1 MVQAYLSLGTNLG
14 DRAYYLARA
23 VEALTEHPAIQ
34 VLARSSIY
42 ETEPWGLPDQ
52 PQFWNLVLQVETDL
66 PPLELLKFCQHIE
79 TELGRK
85 RLVRW
90 GPRTIDIDILLY
102 DNISSDLPELTLPHP
117 RMEERAFVLIPLR
130 EIAPQ
135 LRLPSGH
142 LITELTG
149 EGQVRK
155 LPGSGGHP

>member
-1 MVQAYLSLGTNLG
+1 MKRVFLSLGSNLG
-14 DRAYYLARA
+14 ERAGNIQKALDKLARA
-23 VEALTEHPAIQ
+23 GMEVHR
-34 VLARSSIY
+34 VSSFY
-42 ETEPWGLPDQ
+42 STEPVEFRQQ
-52 PQFWNLVLQVETDL
+52 PWFVNCVAEVGTDL
-66 PPLELLKFCQHIE
+66 MPMQLLKAVQRVE
-79 TELGRK
+79 LSLGRRRVISK
-85 RLVRW
+85 

-135 LRLPSGH
+135 LRLPSGR